1 MASGPGQLTR
11 SMLLA
16 GAKKV
21 LTVENGLSFQSS
33 LKSLVAGS
41 EGRIHHFATNPA
53 TGPYED
59 ILDPKSKA
67 LPGVEAQPWDK
78 VHSDVVLVGS
88 LPNSNLGER
97 VLLELLTSSMDKMG
111 IFQLGRVE
119 MFMFCSKDSYQRITA
134 KPGTSTRSR
143 TTILAEAAADITS
156 LLRPGAQH
164 FYLPY
169 DHQLLHIVPFE
180 KPKLERPGA
189 DILLGRL
196 SFDHNIKVKYMSLE
210 QLNEVALKFD
220 QWPLRPTVLHDDMFM
235 QEDRRKR

>member
-1 MASGPGQLTR
+1 MEL
-11 SMLLA
+11 
-16 GAKKV
+16 
-21 LTVENGLSFQSS
+21 
-33 LKSLVAGS
+33 
-41 EGRIHHFATNPA
+41 HH
-53 TGPYED
+53 
-59 ILDPKSKA
+59 
-67 LPGVEAQPWDK
+67 
-78 VHSDVVLVGS
+78 
-88 LPNSNLGER
+88 
-97 VLLELLTSSMDKMG
+97 
-111 IFQLGRVE
+111 
-119 MFMFCSKDSYQRITA
+119 QRITA

-143 TTILAEAAADITS
+143 TTILAEAAAEITS

-180 KPKLERPGA
+180 KPKLETSLEVMDFCLRTLFTSKSHSLNKVIKLLGPGA